1 MRKKNTHN
9 DLGFKVPD
17 GYFESNVD
25 RLFDT
30 VKGTQVRSDVPFS
43 VPSNYFESLEERIM
57 SVVDTNNDE
66 QYYKDDI
73 PFEVPQDYFETL
85 ENKVMNS
92 ITASDESR
100 KATPFTTPQDYFE
113 KLEQQI
119 LDATVDKPVVALIN
133 DYPAWVLPM
142 LAIAAIFVAVLA
154 IDGFWPSNTITME
167 DLDSEE
173 IELYLAE
180 TNFTADEDAIDILF
194 ADTDILDVT
203 QFETSIDNEELLDY
217 LTDEV
222 DMNQMIEE

>member
-1 MRKKNTHN
+1 MKKKNTHN
-9 DLGFKVPD
+9 DLGFKVPKD
-17 GYFESNVD
+17 YFESSVD

-30 VKGTQVRSDVPFS
+30 VKGLQERPDVPFS
-43 VPSNYFESLEERIM
+43 VPSSYFESLEESIM
-57 SVVDTNNDE
+57 SAVDANKDQ
-66 QYYKDDI
+66 QYHRI
-73 PFEVPQDYFETL
+73 TPFEVPQDYFETL
-85 ENKVMNS
+85 ENRVMNS
-92 ITASDESR
+92 ITTSDESR
-100 KATPFTTPQDYFE
+100 NATPFTIPQDYFE
-113 KLEQQI
+113 KLEQRV
-119 LDATVDKPVVALIN
+119 LDATVDKPVAALNN

-142 LAIAAIFVAVLA
+142 LAVAAIFVAVLA
-154 IDGFWPSNTITME
+154 IDGFWPNNTMTIE